1 MKLSIKS
8 NLNIRSNLY
17 PIPDDF
23 LCYITKASPEHG
35 RFVKQ
40 IRDRSTFDKLPKQ
53 LAEYGTGFQIND
65 FGMCSSHSNKEITY
79 GPLLR
84 SNKIIFECRCD
95 IKETCH
101 NRKILSQREL
111 RETGKKLECKNCPRF
126 KE

>member
-23 LCYITKASPEHG
+23 LCYITKASPKHG

-40 IRDRSTFDKLPKQ
+40 IQDCSTFDKLPKQ
-53 LAEYGTGFQIND
+53 LAEYGTVFQIND
-65 FGMCSSHSNKEITY
+65 FGVCSSHPNKEITY

-84 SNKIIFECRCD
+84 SHGVVYGCRCD

-101 NRKILSQREL
+101 NRKILSQREF
-111 RETGKKLECKNCPRF
+111 RETGIKIDCKICPRF